1 MDSNTDDSKNHK
13 ISNDE
18 NNNNNTYDDK
28 IDEDLVDLED
38 RNVQG
43 PIWRT
48 ESLEEDKIMKEHCSK
63 R

>member
-28 IDEDLVDLED
+28 VDEDLVDLED

-43 PIWRT
+43 TYMEDRIIRRRQDDERT
-48 ESLEEDKIMKEHCSK
+48 L
-63 R
+63 